1 MGWLK
6 YGEAKPNS
14 QQWWSHSVGDHL
26 LHVGTWDCKY
36 VAESVSRVLESEK
49 VWRSGRWTP
58 HDLLFF
64 QWDTAILCITSVWNL
79 GCTMP
84 RTAVN
89 REPND
94 APHRKAINNSADKT
108 AHLYCIYV
116 AVGVVSQHCW
126 WSCSRFLLGLEDSKQ
141 VYIPRKLRQQWKM
154 SICFY
159 RRYIFKLVGF
169 ILSC

>member
-1 MGWLK
+1 MGE
-6 YGEAKPNS
+6 GRANS

-49 VWRSGRWTP
+49 VWRSGRRTP
-58 HDLLFF
+58 PTTLVF
-64 QWDTAILCITSVWNL
+64 QWDTAILCITPAWNL

-84 RTAVN
+84 LTAVN

-94 APHRKAINNSADKT
+94 APHLLVPRKAINNSADKT

-126 WSCSRFLLGLEDSKQ
+126 WSCSRFRFKIFMLGLEDSKQ
-141 VYIPRKLRQQWKM
+141 VYIPRKLRQQWK
-154 SICFY
+154 IHLF
-159 RRYIFKLVGF
+159 L
-169 ILSC
+169 